1 MTTFAPHPVPS
12 TPTALR
18 RPERDHPR
26 RRRLTGG
33 ASGAFIGYELRRML
47 NRQNLMFA
55 IALPAVLYVA
65 LADIGDSNPPLPGGN
80 FSAWMMIGIAVY
92 GAATS
97 AVGSSAG
104 ISVER
109 ASGYLRTLRLSPVGP
124 FAYVI
129 IKVIASVVLAAL
141 PVLVVGGLGFVKGA
155 VATSEVWT
163 SSLLTAWI
171 GSAVFAALGLGLGL
185 SLRPEIVM
193 HLPGVLLTALAFLGN
208 LFIPLS
214 GVMLTVAQY
223 SPMYG
228 VAAIARHSLTQGH
241 TFTGE
246 ATPLWGAIVN
256 VVCWF
261 LVFVV
266 LAARQFS
273 RNNGRQ

>member
-1 MTTFAPHPVPS
+1 MTTFAPNPVRS
-12 TPTALR
+12 TPAAVR
-18 RPERDHPR
+18 SPQRKQPR
-26 RRRLTGG
+26 RRSLTGG
-33 ASGAFIGYELRRML
+33 ASAAFIRYELRRML

-65 LADIGDSNPPLPGGN
+65 LAHIGDSNPPLPGGD
-80 FSAWMMIGIAVY
+80 FPAWMMIGIAVY

-109 ASGYLRTLRLSPVGP
+109 ASGYLRTLRLSPVNP
-124 FAYVI
+124 IAYVI
-129 IKVIASVVLAAL
+129 IKVMASVVLAAL
-141 PVLVVGGLGFVKGA
+141 PVLVVGGLGWATGA
-155 VATSEVWT
+155 IATQQVWV
-163 SSLLTAWI
+163 SGLLTAWI
-171 GSAVFAALGLGLGL
+171 GASVFAALGMALGLT
-185 SLRPEIVM
+185 LRPEIVM

-228 VAAIARHSLTQGH
+228 VAAIARHSLTGGH

-256 VVCWF
+256 VACWF
-261 LVFVV
+261 LLFVV